1 MQSIDLMIKQIDL
14 SITVK
19 FRESY
24 YILKD
29 VLDLCQPGESIE
41 DVPFESMNS
50 LLYLFRE
57 KRNKK
62 YIYSTDRRYGNWRF
76 ILFEENK

>member
-1 MQSIDLMIKQIDL
+1 MQRIDL
-14 SITVK
+14 SIIVK

-41 DVPFESMNS
+41 NVPFESMNS
-50 LLYLFRE
+50 
-57 KRNKK
+57 
-62 YIYSTDRRYGNWRF
+62 
-76 ILFEENK
+76 